1 MIRKIG
7 FGLLLS
13 AVFTV
18 LLLRNVS
25 WADLRESLSR
35 VNYWIIVPLTALTLL
50 TTLLRSW
57 RWLYLLAP
65 VKTVGVVR
73 LFSANSIGFM
83 ANMIF
88 PARLG
93 EFVRAYVL
101 GRNSRLSASTA
112 FATIVVERLYDGF
125 SVLCMLV
132 AVTLFSALPLPEDIR
147 RLLRWGG
154 WLSFLLYIVLLSF
167 LVLLRQKPEPAHA
180 VIGKLLF
187 WVSPRLRHR
196 VRDLLESFS
205 MGLRVLGSPGHS
217 LGVGLF
223 SAILWVFYGFIN
235 YVILAFF
242 GLQVPVAGLF
252 LLIVFQ
258 AFGVMLPSSPGFV
271 GTYHAATVAGLTLLG
286 ISKTLALSVSIVM
299 HAMLVLPTVV
309 IGLFF
314 LWWENLSLAEV
325 GKIGKETEPSA
336 G

>member
-1 MIRKIG
+1 M
-7 FGLLLS
+7 
-13 AVFTV
+13 
-18 LLLRNVS
+18 
-25 WADLRESLSR
+25 
-35 VNYWIIVPLTALTLL
+35 TLL

-65 VKTVGVVR
+65 VRSVGVAR

-101 GRNSRLSASTA
+101 GRNSRFSASTA

-132 AVTLFSALPLPEDIR
+132 VVTLFTPLPLTEDVR
-147 RLLRWGG
+147 RLLRLGG
-154 WLSFLLYIVLLSF
+154 WLSFLLYVVLLGF
-167 LVLLRQKPEPAHA
+167 LFLLRRKPEPARA
-180 VIGKLLF
+180 VMDKTLF
-187 WVSPRLRHR
+187 WTSARLRHR
-196 VRDLLESFS
+196 VRDLMDSFS
-205 MGLRVLGSPGHS
+205 LGLRVLGSPGHS
-217 LGVGLF
+217 LGVGLL
-223 SAILWVFYGFIN
+223 SAILWVFYAFID

-242 GLQVPVAGLF
+242 GLQIPVAGLF

-271 GTYHAATVAGLTLLG
+271 GTYHAATVAGLTLMG

-299 HAMLVLPTVV
+299 HAMLVLPTVA
-309 IGLFF
+309 IGLIF
-314 LWWENLSLAEV
+314 LWWENLSLTEV
-325 GKIGKETEPSA
+325 GKIGKESGSSE